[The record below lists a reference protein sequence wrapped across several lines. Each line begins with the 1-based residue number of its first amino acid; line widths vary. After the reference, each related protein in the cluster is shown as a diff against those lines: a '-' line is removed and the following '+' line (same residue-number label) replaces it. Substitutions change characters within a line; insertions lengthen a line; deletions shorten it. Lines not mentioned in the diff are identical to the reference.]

1 MCETDITISNYLTQ
15 AHQKQQKFND
25 RKRRNSVLLQ
35 SLYFALHYRQTSDY
49 PNTD

>member
-1 MCETDITISNYLTQ
+1 MCETDILISSYLTHTQ
-15 AHQKQQKFND
+15 QQKQKFKD

-35 SLYFALHYRQTSDY
+35 SLYFALHYRQTSNY